1 MQTTFNIKTE
11 TADAMRT
18 KLAPALGLKPSARRN
33 IVAPGVEVME
43 LDPFTAMR
51 FETERKRAK
60 IGVDAMIMRIIK
72 RVGVPA

>member
-11 TADAMRT
+11 TADSLRAI
-18 KLAPALGLKPSARRN
+18 APALGLIANTSRN
-33 IVAPGVEVME
+33 MIAPGVEVME

-51 FETERKRAK
+51 FETDRKRAK
-60 IGVDAMIMRIIK
+60 IGVDAMIMRIVK